1 LQSQEL
7 IERWAAARRAGEV
20 PTARSFQHGATG
32 RRTHSEST
40 SHERAYERAARACPR
55 ALGAKETLHPWAQ
68 IVGQVRL
75 ATTPPQNHWWNAPLD
90 VDTRGWTTRRLRSE
104 NLDFGVSFDFVDHE
118 LVRTSIGD
126 VGSFPLADSLSV
138 AAFHERFFAL
148 LSARGIEASSRT
160 SFSVTVEP
168 PAIA

>member
-1 LQSQEL
+1 
-7 IERWAAARRAGEV
+7 
-20 PTARSFQHGATG
+20 
-32 RRTHSEST
+32 
-40 SHERAYERAARACPR
+40 
-55 ALGAKETLHPWAQ
+55 
-68 IVGQVRL
+68 VRL

-90 VDTRGWTTRRLRSE
+90 VDTRGWTARRLRSE

-118 LVRTSIGD
+118 LVFRTSIGD
-126 VGSFPLADSLSV
+126 VDSFPLADSLSV

-148 LSARGIEASSRT
+148 LAARGIEASSRT